1 MGFDKGYYQT
11 KIAYI
16 NMKVI
21 WFSNVDIS
29 VSTMSGSGTWVMA
42 MARALCSHDQ
52 SIEITN
58 ISMSSI
64 DDDIAVESGRIRQ
77 IKIKAAT
84 INEDFVG
91 KVHGLISKIN
101 PVLLHVWGTEAQWA
115 TFPFKT
121 SLPILVDMQGIVSSV
136 HENFYGGLTPAEVR
150 KCWKLK
156 ECLKP
161 TSSLQYGK
169 HVYKSLIERE
179 KQVIKSLKY
188 VSVQSK
194 WVEGYIRAL
203 NPTCQIYH
211 TGIALR
217 PEFYTAK
224 KWQDVKEPII
234 FSTATMVTPLKGLHV
249 LLKALSIVKMYYPN
263 VELRLAGDVQAGL
276 RVGGYAKMLNK
287 YISTN
292 DIGSNVKFL
301 GVLNTEELI
310 KEYQSAAVVV
320 NPSSV
325 ESYSLVVAEAMHI
338 GSPVVASYVGGMA
351 DLGFDKSSIIYFPK
365 EDYISCAFKIMNLLT
380 SSELCKEISQKAILL
395 SERRCNRDV
404 IASTQIAIYKELINN
419 N

>member
-1 MGFDKGYYQT
+1 M
-11 KIAYI
+11 KI
-16 NMKVI
+16 I

-29 VSTMSGSGTWVMA
+29 VSSMSGSGTWVMA
-42 MARALCSHDQ
+42 MARALCSCDQ

-58 ISMSSI
+58 ISMSDI
-64 DDDIAVESGRIRQ
+64 DDDVAVEDGKIRQ
-77 IKIKAAT
+77 IKIKAAD
-84 INEDFVG
+84 INENFVG
-91 KVHGLISKIN
+91 KVHEFIVKIN
-101 PVLLHVWGTEAQWA
+101 PVLLHVWGTESKWA

-121 SLPILVDMQGIVSSV
+121 ELPILVDMQGVVSSV
-136 HENFYGGLTPAEVR
+136 YENFYGGLTPAEVR
-150 KCWKLK
+150 ECWKLK

-169 HVYKSLIERE
+169 HLYKSHIERE

-224 KWQDVKEPII
+224 KWQDVKEPVI

-249 LLKALSIVKMYYPN
+249 LLRALSIVKIYYPN
-263 VELRLAGDVQAGL
+263 VQLRLAGDVQTGL

-287 YISTN
+287 YICNNDLGTN
-292 DIGSNVKFL
+292 VTFL
-301 GVLNTEELI
+301 GALKTEDLI

-351 DLGFDKSSIIYFPK
+351 ELGKDKESILYFPK
-365 EDYISCAFKIMNLLT
+365 EDYVTCSRKILDLLENQELRINISSEAIRSSVQKNNLVTIASNQSKIYINLL
-380 SSELCKEISQKAILL
+380 
-395 SERRCNRDV
+395 NR
-404 IASTQIAIYKELINN
+404 Q
-419 N
+419 

>member
-11 KIAYI
+11 KIVYI
-16 NMKVI
+16 YMKVI

-52 SIEITN
+52 SIDITN
-58 ISMSSI
+58 ISMAGI
-64 DDDIAVESGRIRQ
+64 DDDVTVESGRIRQ

-91 KVHGLISKIN
+91 KVHDLISKIN
-101 PVLLHVWGTEAQWA
+101 PVLLHVWGTESQWA
-115 TFPFKT
+115 KFPFGT
-121 SLPILVDMQGIVSSV
+121 SLPILVDMQGIVCSV
-136 HENFYGGLTPAEVR
+136 YENFYGGLTPAEVR

-179 KQVIKSLKY
+179 KQVVKSIKY

-203 NPTCQIYH
+203 NPNCKIYH

-217 PEFYTAK
+217 PEFYNAK
-224 KWQDVKEPII
+224 KWHAVKEPII
-234 FSTATMVTPLKGLHV
+234 FSTATMITPLKGLHV
-249 LLKALSIVKMYYPN
+249 LLRALSIIKMYYPN
-263 VELRLAGDVQAGL
+263 VELRLAGDVQIGL

-287 YISTN
+287 YISAN
-292 DIGSNVKFL
+292 NLESNVKFL
-301 GVLNTEELI
+301 GALNTGELI

-320 NPSSV
+320 NPSSI

-351 DLGFDKSSIIYFPK
+351 ELGKNNESILYFPK
-365 EDYISCAFKIMNLLT
+365 EDYVTCARRILEILENNTLST
-380 SSELCKEISQKAILL
+380 SLSKNAIDC
-395 SERRCNRDV
+395 SCNRDSLET
-404 IASTQIAIYKELINN
+404 IASKQLHIYNSLL
-419 N
+419 

>member
-1 MGFDKGYYQT
+1 
-11 KIAYI
+11 
-16 NMKVI
+16 MKVI
-21 WFSNVDIS
+21 WFSNVDIAVTS
-29 VSTMSGSGTWVMA
+29 MSGSGTWVMA
-42 MARALCSHDQ
+42 MARALCSNDQ

-58 ISMSSI
+58 ISMSNI
-64 DDDIAVESGRIRQ
+64 DDDVIIENGRIRQ
-77 IKIKAAT
+77 IKIKAAD
-84 INEDFVG
+84 INENFVG
-91 KVHGLISKIN
+91 KVHEFIVKIN
-101 PVLLHVWGTEAQWA
+101 PVLLHVWGTESQWA

-121 SLPILVDMQGIVSSV
+121 NLPILVDMQGIVSSV
-136 HENFYGGLTPAEVR
+136 YENFYGGLTPAEVR

-169 HVYKSLIERE
+169 HLYKSHIQRE
-179 KQVIKSLKY
+179 KQVIKSFKY
-188 VSVQSK
+188 VSVQST

-224 KWQDVKEPII
+224 KWQDVKEPVI

-249 LLKALSIVKMYYPN
+249 LLRALSIVKMYYPN
-263 VELRLAGDVQAGL
+263 VELRLAGDVQVGL

-287 YISTN
+287 YICNN
-292 DIGSNVKFL
+292 DLGANVTFL
-301 GVLNTEELI
+301 GALNTEDLI

-338 GSPVVASYVGGMA
+338 GSPVVASFVGGMA
-351 DLGFDKSSIIYFPK
+351 ELGTHEESILYFPK
-365 EDYISCAFKIMNLLT
+365 EDYVICANKILQLFDRTDYRKKISN
-380 SSELCKEISQKAILL
+380 KALMYA
-395 SERRCNRDV
+395 EHRDDIHV
-404 IASTQIAIYKELINN
+404 IASKQLDIYMTVSQQ
-419 N
+419 